1 MRRVKK
7 GQDTMCVE
15 STRQA
20 EVHNLIDAL
29 AGGDFQPDLL
39 REILSFSHEAQPLL
53 FDRARQVRDL
63 HFPEKKVEVRSVIE
77 ISNTCVR
84 DCRYCNMARSLPRE
98 RYRIEPEAFERIV
111 DSVYR
116 RGRRVLLL
124 QSGENPAQ
132 SFVDYVCRCV
142 ERVKARFSDLLVILC
157 LGNLRPDQYRQ
168 LRKAGAERYIL
179 KFETA
184 NPVLYEQ
191 LKPHDSLTRRLA
203 CIEHLLSAGFAV
215 GTGNIVGLP
224 GQTLEDIA
232 ADLLLAQTYP
242 LSMVSCTAFI
252 PSEDSCCRDE
262 PMGSLDLTLA
272 TMALMR
278 IMNPSVLMPATSSL
292 EKAQP
297 EGQYYGLTAGANT
310 VTIHDG
316 TPPELRHLFP
326 IYSLRRVVPNEA
338 HLEDIVR
345 RAGMRL
351 SMEAFHA

>member
-1 MRRVKK
+1 MSRVTK

-15 STRQA
+15 STRQMA
-20 EVHNLIDAL
+20 FHEVIDAL
-29 AGGDFQPDLL
+29 ASGDFHPSLL
-39 REILSFSHEAQPLL
+39 KEALSFDGEAQSLL
-53 FDRARQVRDL
+53 FALARKTRDL

-84 DCRYCNMARSLPRE
+84 DCLYCNMARSSKRE
-98 RYRIEPEAFERIV
+98 RYRIDPEAFEQIV
-111 DSVYR
+111 ASVYLK
-116 RGRRVLLL
+116 GRRVILL

-157 LGNLRPDQYRQ
+157 LGNLRPDQYRR

-184 NPVLYEQ
+184 NPALYEQ
-191 LKPHDSLTRRLA
+191 LKPGDSLTRRLA

-232 ADLLLAQTYP
+232 ADLLLVQQYP

-262 PMGSLDLTLA
+262 PMGSLDRTLA
-272 TMALMR
+272 VMALMR

-292 EKAQP
+292 EKAAP
-297 EGQYYGLTAGANT
+297 EGQYRGLTAGANT

-316 TPPELRHLFP
+316 TPPELKRLFP
-326 IYSLRRVVPNEA
+326 IYSLKRVVPNEA

>member
-1 MRRVKK
+1 MKR
-7 GQDTMCVE
+7 
-15 STRQA
+15 
-20 EVHNLIDAL
+20 N
-29 AGGDFQPDLL
+29 
-39 REILSFSHEAQPLL
+39 PLL
-53 FDRARQVRDL
+53 FALARKTRDL

-84 DCRYCNMARSLPRE
+84 DCLYCNMARSSKRE
-98 RYRIEPEAFERIV
+98 RYRIDPEAFEQIV
-111 DSVYR
+111 ASVYLK
-116 RGRRVLLL
+116 GRRVILL

-157 LGNLRPDQYRQ
+157 LGNLRPDQYRR

-184 NPVLYEQ
+184 NPALYEQ
-191 LKPHDSLTRRLA
+191 LKPGDSLTRRLA

-232 ADLLLAQTYP
+232 ADLLLVQQYP

-262 PMGSLDLTLA
+262 PMGSLD
-272 TMALMR
+272 
-278 IMNPSVLMPATSSL
+278 
-292 EKAQP
+292 
-297 EGQYYGLTAGANT
+297 
-310 VTIHDG
+310 
-316 TPPELRHLFP
+316 RHP
-326 IYSLRRVVPNEA
+326 CRHGPDEDHESLRAHAGHQFPGKSSAGGAVPRIDGRRQYRHHSRRNAPGAEA
-338 HLEDIVR
+338 PFPHLLPQARCAE
-345 RAGMRL
+345 
-351 SMEAFHA
+351 